1 MDRDFETLDAYR
13 ARLTVLEDRCDD
25 QATNRRSTPQE
36 QRHGLWLPVEGPDV
50 PTYAYQYLDVDY
62 PVLAAVTAVAERI
75 EATRAEVE
83 RAMGYCN

>member
-1 MDRDFETLDAYR
+1 M
-13 ARLTVLEDRCDD
+13 TVLEDQCNKL
-25 QATNRRSTPQE
+25 AANRQSTLQE

-50 PTYAYQYLDVDY
+50 PTYAYQSLDVDY
-62 PVLAAVTAVAERI
+62 PVLAAVTAVAKRI